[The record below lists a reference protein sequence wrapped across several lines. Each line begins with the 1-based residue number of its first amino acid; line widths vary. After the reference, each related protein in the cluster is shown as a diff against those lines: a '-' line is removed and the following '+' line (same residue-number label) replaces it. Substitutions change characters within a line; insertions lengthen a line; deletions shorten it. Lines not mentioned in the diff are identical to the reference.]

1 MDFGYVILA
10 LAGLVMVIW
19 GLPSAYSLSKTWLKI
34 VAALIAVIG
43 LIIFVLGILL
53 TCVPWFFAR

>member
-1 MDFGYVILA
+1 MDFRYVILA
-10 LAGLVMVIW
+10 LVGLAMIIW
-19 GLPSAYSLSKTWLKI
+19 GLPSAYSLSKAWLKI
-34 VAALIAVIG
+34 VAALVTVIG